1 MGIYEPP
8 RAILRSLPG
17 VELVEMPT
25 TREDSYC
32 CGSGGGVRAFN
43 RGLANTTSQMRV
55 REALELEVEYL
66 VTACPF
72 CERSLVEGVELEEAG
87 KNLKVVNIVD
97 FVASYV
103 K

>member
-1 MGIYEPP
+1 VIQ
-8 RAILRSLPG
+8 ALPG

-25 TREDSYC
+25 SREDSYC

-43 RGLANTTSQMRV
+43 RGLANNTSQMRV
-55 REALELEVEYL
+55 REALELDVKYL

-72 CERSLVEGVELEEAG
+72 CERSLVEGVELEKAE
-87 KNLKVVNIVD
+87 KELKVVNLVD
-97 FVASYV
+97 YVAFFV